1 MSELERQIRRRMTF
15 AIISHPDSG
24 KTTITEK
31 LLLFGGAIN
40 IAGAVKGGKQS
51 RSSVSDFMEIEKERG
66 ISISTSV
73 MGFEYNDRKV
83 NLLDTPGHADF
94 SEDTYRGL
102 SAVDSALLV
111 IDSVK
116 GVEERTRRLM
126 EVCRMRHTP
135 IATFMNKLDRE
146 GKDPMELMDETE
158 RELGIGVRPITWP
171 IGQGRSFKG
180 VYDLVEKRLLLFFPG
195 EVRRPTDVITISDLT
210 DPLLDQKVGVS
221 LATKLREDV
230 ALLSGVYPPFSLAE
244 YLEGTATP
252 VFFGSAINN
261 FGVQELLDTLTS
273 IAPHPTPKTGVER
286 TVRPEEE
293 KFSGFIFKIHANMNP
308 RHRDRVAF
316 LRVCSGSFERNK
328 TYVHVRSGKP
338 FRTANPT
345 AFMAQDSEIIDE
357 AWPGDIVGI
366 HDTGTFK
373 IGDTIT
379 EGETINFK
387 GIPSFAPQIFRSI
400 VNADPLREKQY
411 HKGLDQLAE
420 EGVVQIFSKP
430 HQPNLRVLGV
440 VGQLQLEVLQYRMEH
455 EYNAK
460 CTYKPIDLSIAHWIA
475 AEDPKTLRDFVED
488 NPRRIL
494 KDIRGTYIFMSD
506 TQWSFERAKAN
517 NPAIRF
523 YSTSEMVEDREPV
536 ARDA

>member
-1 MSELERQIRRRMTF
+1 MTF

-51 RSSVSDFMEIEKERG
+51 RSSVSDFMAIEKERG

-73 MGFEYNDRKV
+73 MGFEYHDRKI

-102 SAVDSALLV
+102 SAVDSALLI

-116 GVEERTRRLM
+116 GVEERTRRLC

-146 GKDPMELMDETE
+146 GKDPIELMDETE
-158 RELGIGVRPITWP
+158 RELGIGVRPVTWP
-171 IGQGRSFKG
+171 IGQGRAFKG
-180 VYDLVEKRLLLFFPG
+180 VYNLVEKRLHLFFPG
-195 EVRRPTDVITISDLT
+195 EIQRPTDIVTIDDLG
-210 DPLLDQKVGVS
+210 DPLLDEKVGAS
-221 LATKLREDV
+221 LAHRLREDV
-230 ALLSGVYPPFSLAE
+230 ALLSGVYPEFTIE
-244 YLEGTATP
+244 DYLSGTATP
-252 VFFGSAINN
+252 VFFGSAVNN
-261 FGVQELLDTLTS
+261 FGVHELLDTLTR
-273 IAPHPTPKTGVER
+273 IAPHPTPKRSEER
-286 TVRPEEE
+286 IVRPEEE
-293 KFSGFIFKIHANMNP
+293 NFSGFIFKIHANMNP

-328 TYVHVRSGKP
+328 TYFHVRSGKP

-345 AFMAQDSEIIDE
+345 AFMAQDSEIINE

-400 VNADPLREKQY
+400 LNADPQKEKQY
-411 HKGLDQLAE
+411 HKGLNQLAE

-430 HQPNLRVLGV
+430 HHPNLRVLGV

-455 EYNAK
+455 EYSAR
-460 CTYKPIDLSIAHWIA
+460 CTYKPVDYTIAHWIA
-475 AEDPKTLRDFVED
+475 SDDAKALAEFLELNSRK
-488 NPRRIL
+488 IL
-494 KDIRGTYIFMSD
+494 VDIRKTYIFMSD
-506 TQWSFERAKAN
+506 TDWAFERAKTN

-523 YSTSEMVEDREPV
+523 YSTSEMVEEREAV
-536 ARDA
+536 AR